1 MNSYAKATYS
11 GSLWS
16 TLSEFLS
23 VERTSVSAFLLS
35 VILAGSPNVEER
47 ALFEFTWLYNSNCRE
62 SCDFL
67 TRKKPIAFGI
77 ESLTFLKTI
86 AKY

>member
-1 MNSYAKATYS
+1 MLFTYS

-16 TLSEFLS
+16 TLSEFLR
-23 VERTSVSAFLLS
+23 VPRTSESAFLLS
-35 VILAGSPNVEER
+35 VIRAGSPNVDES
-47 ALFEFTWLYNSNCRE
+47 ALLEFTWLYSSNCNE

-67 TRKKPIAFGI
+67 TRKNPIAFGI